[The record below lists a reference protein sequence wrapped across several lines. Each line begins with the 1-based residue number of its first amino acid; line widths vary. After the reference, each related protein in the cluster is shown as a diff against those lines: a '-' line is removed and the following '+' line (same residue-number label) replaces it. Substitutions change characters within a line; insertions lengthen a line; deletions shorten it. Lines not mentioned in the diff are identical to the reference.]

1 MIERSIAS
9 GSVRAPPGFIGAFEI
24 VAAGDAGV
32 AGAAALRAR
41 GGFAKPSPGAWPS
54 RAALKPPPLPG
65 AAVAISPPC
74 HRQPLPIQ
82 ALGKAS
88 ASSGLAKQSTTKS
101 LSFGAAAGGACR
113 CKCNRR
119 CRPLER
125 VANHAEPVVG
135 LRSFAAHFLSRSA
148 KGSGGLSGTR
158 RAIELLAMQR
168 FECPPSGIRHRGCG
182 QFR

>member
-1 MIERSIAS
+1 
-9 GSVRAPPGFIGAFEI
+9 
-24 VAAGDAGV
+24 V
-32 AGAAALRAR
+32 AGAAALRGALQ
-41 GGFAKPSPGAWPS
+41 PSPGARPS

-74 HRQPLPIQ
+74 HRQPLPIR
-82 ALGKAS
+82 ALGKGS

-113 CKCNRR
+113 CKCDRR
-119 CRPLER
+119 CHDRLNELQTMR
-125 VANHAEPVVG
+125 SRFWAYW
-135 LRSFAAHFLSRSA
+135 SFAAHFLSRSA

-168 FECPPSGIRHRGCG
+168 FECPPSGIRHRECAPISIVWSPDLMVS
-182 QFR
+182 RISPHCS

>member
-1 MIERSIAS
+1 
-9 GSVRAPPGFIGAFEI
+9 
-24 VAAGDAGV
+24 V

-41 GGFAKPSPGAWPS
+41 GASQPSPGARPS

-88 ASSGLAKQSTTKS
+88 ASSGLAKQHTTKS
-101 LSFGAAAGGACR
+101 LSFGAAAAGARR

-119 CRPLER
+119 CHDRL
-125 VANHAEPVVG
+125 N
-135 LRSFAAHFLSRSA
+135 
-148 KGSGGLSGTR
+148 
-158 RAIELLAMQR
+158 EL
-168 FECPPSGIRHRGCG
+168 
-182 QFR
+182 